1 MSQAWQVGRV
11 AVAGISCS
19 SFFTCDAFG
28 RVTHTTF
35 PSSFY
40 EFYAYDAI
48 GNLTSETE
56 RIGQTIQYVHDSLT
70 RLLFVDQRG
79 IPFSEMSREFQRMVC
94 EQLANN

>member
-1 MSQAWQVGRV
+1 VSQGWQVRRV
-11 AVAGISCS
+11 AVTGISCS
-19 SFFTCDAFG
+19 SFFTSDAFG

-48 GNLTSETE
+48 GNLTSETG
-56 RIGQTIQYVHDSLT
+56 RSGQTIQYVHDLLT

-79 IPFSEMSREFQRMVC
+79 IPFSEISREFQRIVY